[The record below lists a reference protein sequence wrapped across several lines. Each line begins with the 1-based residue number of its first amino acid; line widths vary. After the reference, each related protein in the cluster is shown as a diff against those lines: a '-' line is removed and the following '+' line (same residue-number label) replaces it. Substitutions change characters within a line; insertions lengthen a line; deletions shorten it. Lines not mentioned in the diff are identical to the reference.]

1 MTFKPTTLKE
11 LSNIVLLTYG
21 IFGGLITITGGF
33 LHSIFFVLL
42 GLIVAVI
49 GMIFVEKIRSSHI
62 ISLLKKNNLWDGKII
77 DPQTKEIEIL
87 KERIK
92 VLESKN
98 V

>member
-1 MTFKPTTLKE
+1 MVLKPTTLKE

-21 IFGGLITITGGF
+21 IFGGLITLMGGF
-33 LHSIFFVLL
+33 LHSIFFIIL
-42 GLIVAVI
+42 GLIIAVI
-49 GMIFVEKIRSSHI
+49 GMIFVEKMRSSHI
-62 ISLLKKNNLWDGKII
+62 ISILKKNNLWDDKII

-92 VLESKN
+92 NLESKN